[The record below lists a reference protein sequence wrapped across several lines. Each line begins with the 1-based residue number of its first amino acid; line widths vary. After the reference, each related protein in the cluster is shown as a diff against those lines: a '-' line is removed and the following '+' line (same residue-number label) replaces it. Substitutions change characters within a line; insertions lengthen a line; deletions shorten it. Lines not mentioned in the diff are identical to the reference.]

1 MKEYVLDTHALVM
14 WLTRAARLGKA
25 AKRAVREVDTGRALA
40 FVPCA
45 VAIELTL
52 LGEARRKVPGVGAVA
67 MAMKAN
73 DGLRV
78 LPQDFDQA
86 REFAL
91 LAVLKDPF
99 DRMIV
104 AAART
109 TRRPLIT
116 SDGII
121 ADSGLVEVIWD

>member
-1 MKEYVLDTHALVM
+1 
-14 WLTRAARLGKA
+14 
-25 AKRAVREVDTGRALA
+25 
-40 FVPCA
+40 
-45 VAIELTL
+45 
-52 LGEARRKVPGVGAVA
+52 